1 MGTNAVQAITTITYQ
16 SLEEVDL
23 HTPKP
28 PKRHIKHEFDA
39 HLSTPPLLA
48 FLLWY
53 LPNISLKSKVLS
65 AESLIGVLVFYHHA
79 LTS

>member
-1 MGTNAVQAITTITYQ
+1 
-16 SLEEVDL
+16 LEEVDL